1 MYLKLYDAAGFGF
14 GVLLQALRSWCTYFS
29 IFMQDDWDPDWQST
43 TSSKVAYLVEKLR
56 SLRDANIKHGHST
69 NITSGAGLVSNNL
82 QTTFPSTLPDKVI
95 IFSQFL
101 EHIHVIEQQVNFK
114 AIFIFYRGV

>member
-1 MYLKLYDAAGFGF
+1 
-14 GVLLQALRSWCTYFS
+14 
-29 IFMQDDWDPDWQST
+29 MQDDWDPDWQST

-56 SLRDANIKHGHST
+56 SLREANIKHGPG
-69 NITSGAGLVSNNL
+69 NGVGLASNNL
-82 QTTFPSTLPDKVI
+82 QTRLPQTLPDKVI

-114 AIFIFYRGV
+114 AHISFT